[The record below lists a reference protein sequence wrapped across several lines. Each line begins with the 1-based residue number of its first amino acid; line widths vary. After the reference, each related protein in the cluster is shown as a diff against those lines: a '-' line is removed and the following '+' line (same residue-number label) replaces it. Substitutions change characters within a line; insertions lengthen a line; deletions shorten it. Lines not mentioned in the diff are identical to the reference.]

1 MRIDFS
7 GLHGPWLSRGQRL
20 SPRDPSARQER
31 EGIPA
36 ERINLQDKLTKVA
49 AYWDPKI
56 LAQVNDSYIKLVK
69 VKGEYVWHYHDRE
82 DELFLVVRGAITV
95 QFRDGDVELR
105 EGEFVVVP
113 KGVEHRPVA
122 REEADVLLL
131 EPTTTRNTGNVQEAR
146 TLETLDWI

>member
-1 MRIDFS
+1 MTTVARTGKVNLTEKFS
-7 GLHGPWLSRGQRL
+7 RF
-20 SPRDPSARQER
+20 QE
-31 EGIPA
+31 
-36 ERINLQDKLTKVA
+36 LWT
-49 AYWDPKI
+49 PKI
-56 LAQVNDSYIKLVK
+56 VGQVNDAYVKLVK
-69 VKGEYVWHYHDRE
+69 VKGEYVWHHHDHE
-82 DELFLVVRGAITV
+82 DELFLVVRGTITV

-113 KGVEHRPVA
+113 HGVEHRPVA

>member
-1 MRIDFS
+1 MTTVARAGKVNLTEKFS
-7 GLHGPWLSRGQRL
+7 KFQALW
-20 SPRDPSARQER
+20 
-31 EGIPA
+31 
-36 ERINLQDKLTKVA
+36 T
-49 AYWDPKI
+49 PKI
-56 LAQVNDSYIKLVK
+56 VGQVNDAYVKLVK
-69 VKGEYVWHYHDRE
+69 VKGEYVWHHHDRE